1 LPAHI
6 LEESDQNK
14 TVWDW

>member
-6 LEESDQNK
+6 LEESD
-14 TVWDW
+14 